1 MNDKIST
8 HIFMLPIKWDSKN
21 KTNTLDIFEKSLKK
35 NKYNWIKKEYELC
48 LKNENSFWNINL
60 IDLNNNRKTNENQK
74 IKQTVSEYNT
84 MQYYYPEVQ
93 QIIFDQI
100 VQRNSKENRKVS
112 NYELEFKKAKY
123 CINTINDNYEL
134 ELDKVKLAVYPMG
147 VAILTFIAVNTKY
160 ETMDAILEI
169 NQRGRRVKWP
179 FVGIDKY
186 ENEIDFNLSESN
198 LVANQLK
205 INFRELNL
213 ESIDGKIKFNE
224 NNENIDKKASNKI
237 YVLPINNIISEL
249 LGDKFQLKN
258 EKVNYNSVDK
268 IDYDLVIDD
277 RMYVVSSCF
286 NKKIYRNI
294 SKCKKSNYWYKYIFV
309 DEKGDSYLNEE
320 FIQKL
325 VKKHTYSRWKAHSF
339 GISNYSFVCIGDEN
353 GFNENVVDN
362 HITGMYYEMAVI
374 HLMQKASLQKF
385 SEELARCTDLKE
397 FLEIQ
402 KKYLYFLDNYCFED
416 LTAQEQGIELFNM
429 IKDITQIQSKIDSVN
444 SKINQASEFYQNEK
458 NQEVSKK
465 INFLTGIA
473 TVIGVLSYYE
483 SIRTSYFEF
492 DINGIPIL
500 MGKMIKKTE
509 SEIWGYILNIIDI
522 KIIVDIVILG
532 IIIFVISKFVQEL
545 FLNKE

>member
-8 HIFMLPIKWDSKN
+8 HIFMLPLKWDSKD
-21 KTNTLDIFEKSLKK
+21 KEKALEVFEKSLKST
-35 NKYNWIKKEYELC
+35 KYNWIKKEYELC
-48 LKNENSFWNINL
+48 LENEDSFWKINL
-60 IDLNNNRKTNENQK
+60 RDLNNNCKVNENQK

-100 VQRNSKENRKVS
+100 GQNNSKEKRKVS

-123 CINTINDNYEL
+123 CINTTNDNYEL
-134 ELDKVKLAVYPMG
+134 DLDKVKLAVYPMG

-179 FVGIDKY
+179 FVGIDADG
-186 ENEIDFNLSESN
+186 NELDFHLSESK

-205 INFRELNL
+205 INFEVPNL
-213 ESIDGKIKFNE
+213 DNIDGKIYFNKE
-224 NNENIDKKASNKI
+224 IDKRASDKI
-237 YVLPINNIISEL
+237 YVLPISNMISEL
-249 LGDKFQLKN
+249 LGNNFKLKN
-258 EKVNYNSVDK
+258 KKVINYNASE
-268 IDYDLVIDD
+268 IEYDLVIDD

-286 NKKIYRNI
+286 SNKINNN
-294 SKCKKSNYWYKYIFV
+294 CLNSNYWYKYVFV
-309 DEKGDSYLNEE
+309 DEEGESDLNEE
-320 FIQKL
+320 FMQNLI
-325 VKKHTYSRWKAHSF
+325 KKHTYSRWKAHRF
-339 GISNYSFVCIGDEN
+339 GISNYSFACSGNEN
-353 GFNENVVDN
+353 EFNKNVVDN

-385 SEELARCTDLKE
+385 SEELARCMNLKE

-402 KKYLYFLDNYCFED
+402 EKYLYFLDNYCFED
-416 LTAQEQGIELFNM
+416 LTAQEQGLELFNM
-429 IKDITQIQSKIDSVN
+429 IKDITQIQSKIDSLN
-444 SKINQASEFYQNEK
+444 SKINQTSEFYQNKK
-458 NQEVSKK
+458 NQEVSNK

-492 DINGIPIL
+492 DMNGIPIF
-500 MGKMIKKTE
+500 MGKMIKKTQ
-509 SEIWGYILNIIDI
+509 SEIGGYISNIINLKTI
-522 KIIVDIVILG
+522 FDIVILG
-532 IIIFVISKFVQEL
+532 IIIFGVSKFMQRL
-545 FLNKE
+545 FLSKK

>member
-1 MNDKIST
+1 
-8 HIFMLPIKWDSKN
+8 MLPIKWDSKD
-21 KTNTLDIFEKSLKK
+21 KTNALDVFENSLKN
-35 NKYNWIKKEYELC
+35 NKYNWIKKEYELY
-48 LKNENSFWNINL
+48 LKNENSCWNINL
-60 IDLNNNRKTNENQK
+60 IDLNNNCKTNEDQK
-74 IKQTVSEYNT
+74 IKQTISEYNT

-100 VQRNSKENRKVS
+100 VQKNSKENRKVS
-112 NYELEFKKAKY
+112 NYELKFEEAKY
-123 CINTINDNYEL
+123 CINTIDDNYEL

-160 ETMDAILEI
+160 ETMDAILKI

-179 FVGIDKY
+179 FVGIDEN

-198 LVANQLK
+198 LVADQLK
-205 INFRELNL
+205 INFEVSNL
-213 ESIDGKIKFNE
+213 DNIDGKIKFNKE
-224 NNENIDKKASNKI
+224 IDKKASDKI

-249 LGDKFQLKN
+249 LGNKFQLKN
-258 EKVNYNSVDK
+258 KKVNYNSVGE

-294 SKCKKSNYWYKYIFV
+294 SKSKNSNYWYKYIFV
-309 DEKGDSYLNEE
+309 DENGESDLNEE
-320 FIQKL
+320 FIRKL
-325 VKKHTYSRWKAHSF
+325 VEKHTYSRWKAHRF
-339 GISNYSFVCIGDEN
+339 GISNYSFVCIGDVN

-402 KKYLYFLDNYCFED
+402 EKYLYFIDNYCFEY

-429 IKDITQIQSKIDSVN
+429 VKDITQIQSKIDSVN
-444 SKINQASEFYQNEK
+444 SKINQTSEFYQNKK
-458 NQEVSKK
+458 NQEVSKQ

-473 TVIGVLSYYE
+473 TVIGILSYYE

-492 DINGIPIL
+492 NIKGIPIF

-509 SEIWGYILNIIDI
+509 SEIGGYISNMINI
-522 KIIVDIVILG
+522 KTIVDIVILG
-532 IIIFVISKFVQEL
+532 IVIFGISKFMQRL
-545 FLNKE
+545 FLNKK